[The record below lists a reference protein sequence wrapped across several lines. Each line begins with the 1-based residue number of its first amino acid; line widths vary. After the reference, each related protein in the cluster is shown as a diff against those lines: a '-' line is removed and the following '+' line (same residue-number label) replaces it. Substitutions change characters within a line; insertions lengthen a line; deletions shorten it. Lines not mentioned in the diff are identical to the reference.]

1 MNTSSDDDRE
11 RFVAEKI
18 ISRRVSNSGRPEYK
32 IKWKNYPESEAT
44 WEPLHKLKKYSLM
57 VETYEHKLKKKDAG
71 SDSDVQVMERRAASS
86 EEDVRKK
93 TVRPPSSSSD
103 SIPKKK

>member
-1 MNTSSDDDRE
+1 MNSSSEDDRE

-18 ISRRVSNSGRPEYK
+18 IARRVSNSGRPEYK

-57 VETYEHKLKKKDAG
+57 VETYEHKLKKRDAA
-71 SDSDVQVMERRAASS
+71 SDSDVQVMERRGASS
-86 EEDVRKK
+86 DEDVRKK
-93 TVRPPSSSSD
+93 NIRTVSSSSD